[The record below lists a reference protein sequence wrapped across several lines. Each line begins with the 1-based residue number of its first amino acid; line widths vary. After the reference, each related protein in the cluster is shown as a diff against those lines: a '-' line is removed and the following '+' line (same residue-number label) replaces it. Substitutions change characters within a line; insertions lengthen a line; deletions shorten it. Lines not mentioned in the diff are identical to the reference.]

1 MKKALLL
8 IIFLSSLSFILVFG
22 ILQNYLTYKSLS
34 KANFDRATKNSKRAI
49 FLPKIINLLSF
60 HQIELIRFWEL
71 SLQEIPTIKELVN
84 NTQSY
89 LTQTLNNEI
98 NDQELPNKIIMDLE
112 KINNKL
118 NKIDIK
124 ELNEIK
130 PAINDSLV
138 IIKKF
143 LQTDQNYIVVLQNS
157 DELRAT
163 GGFLGSFFV
172 LQTQNGQILPL
183 QIQDIY
189 VPDGQF
195 KGFVEAPS
203 GVKEYLSSGK
213 GLRLPDANWSP
224 DFPNSAEQILYF
236 FETVENKKYQGV
248 IALNLNMVEQL
259 LSLTGDI
266 YLPDYSINI
275 NQDNFAQIARA
286 DRNEFF
292 PGSQEKANFLN
303 HFFKMFKLKLSQTIK
318 EKPREIIALS
328 QKLITNKNIQFYS
341 RDPEI
346 AEILQ
351 RRNSDG
357 SIHANKGL
365 YYFLVESNVGINK
378 ANRLVNRQA
387 TIDVKDQQQK
397 IIINFQ
403 NNSQVP
409 YVNYQRLYTNHDT
422 QLENVLIDGKRVSLI
437 DQKIFTTQAGEKIN
451 EFGFLISVLAQNQ
464 TKIEINLKSQ
474 LSTEL
479 KKNIF
484 IQKQSGLPITNYLVN
499 YQQQSKNFELTSDQ
513 KLIFD

>member
-1 MKKALLL
+1 MKKALIL

-34 KANFDRATKNSKRAI
+34 KANFDRATKTSKRAI

-60 HQIELIRFWEL
+60 NQIELIKFWEL
-71 SLQEIPTIKELVN
+71 SLQEISTIKELVN

-89 LTQTLNNEI
+89 LTQTLNSESC
-98 NDQELPNKIIMDLE
+98 DQELPNKIVVDLE

-124 ELNEIK
+124 ELNEVK
-130 PAINDSLV
+130 PVINDLLI

-143 LQTDQNYIVVLQNS
+143 LQTDQNYIVILQNS

-163 GGFLGSFFV
+163 GGFLGSFFI
-172 LQTQNGQILPL
+172 LQTQNGHMLPL

-213 GLRLPDANWSP
+213 GLRLPDSNWSP
-224 DFPNSAEQILYF
+224 DFPSSAEQILYF
-236 FETVENKKYQGV
+236 FEAVENKKYQGV
-248 IALNLNMVEQL
+248 VAINLNMAEQL
-259 LSLTGDI
+259 LALTEEI
-266 YLPDYSINI
+266 YLPDYNAYV

-303 HFFKMFKLKLSQTIK
+303 HFFKMFKLKLSQTLK
-318 EKPREIIALS
+318 EKPKEIIALS
-328 QKLITNKNIQFYS
+328 QRLILNKDVQFYS
-341 RDPEI
+341 RDLEI

-351 RRNSDG
+351 RRNFDG
-357 SIHANKGL
+357 RMHIDEGL

-378 ANRLVNRQA
+378 ANRLINRQV
-387 TIDVKDQQQK
+387 TIDVKNQQEK

-403 NNSQVP
+403 NNNQVP
-409 YVNYQRLYTNHDT
+409 YVNYQRIYTNYDT
-422 QLENVLIDGKRVSLI
+422 KLINVLIGENQVTKI
-437 DQKIFTTQAGEKIN
+437 DQKTFVTQTGEKFN
-451 EFGFLISVLAQNQ
+451 EFGFLVSVLAKNQ
-464 TKIEINLKSQ
+464 TKIEINLKSP
-474 LSTEL
+474 LTAEL

-499 YQQQSKNFELTSDQ
+499 YQQQNKNFELTSDQ